1 MGNKKKKTKGYESC
15 SGCGVCLLVC
25 PLWRTTGAMTYTRKG
40 RAKAMQGGV
49 SHEEIAASIDAC
61 LMCGSCEPACPEGIG
76 IVAMNLEQRRML
88 NQSRSSYPA
97 WYPKNE
103 ATASPRNSKLPQT
116 KTILMAGRNL
126 DGDIKIVE
134 TIVDL
139 LGGDKNIGIADDDGR
154 DIAAAI
160 EAGLPVPPDRIAL
173 CISLLRNAKNL
184 IVSEGLLHR
193 QLREWLPAKKVMG
206 VGEALLNIPSI
217 RRALRPDDIFIV
229 ESRGYH
235 SDFER
240 LVKFYD
246 RLRKDTGCQMNL
258 DLQRIAIPTGASS
271 LRGLHNKKTAG
282 CAEHAAWILKGR
294 KFKRIVVEDLADMEV
309 FQEITDVPVVH
320 LSMAGFE
327 K

>member
-1 MGNKKKKTKGYESC
+1 MGIKKKIKGYESC

-25 PLWRTTGAMTYTRKG
+25 PLWRSTGSMAYTRKG

-49 SHEEIAASIDAC
+49 APEDIASSIDAC
-61 LMCGSCEPACPEGIG
+61 FMCGSCEPACPEGID
-76 IVAMNLEQRRML
+76 IVGMNLEQRRRL
-88 NQSRSSYPA
+88 NESRSSYPA

-103 ATASPRNSKLPQT
+103 IHTSSRNSKLPQT
-116 KTILMAGRNL
+116 NTILMAGRNL

-134 TIVDL
+134 NIVSL
-139 LGGDKNIGIADDDGR
+139 LGGDKSIAISDDDGR
-154 DIAAAI
+154 DIAAAV
-160 EAGLPVPPDRIAL
+160 EAGLPVPPERIAL
-173 CISLLRNAKNL
+173 FISLLRNAKNL
-184 IVSEGLLHR
+184 IVSEGILHR

-206 VGEALLNIPSI
+206 IGEALLNIQSI
-217 RRALRPDDIFIV
+217 RKALGPDDIFIV

-246 RLRKDTGCQMNL
+246 RLRKDTGCLMNL

-271 LRGLHNKKTAG
+271 LRGAHNRKTAG
-282 CAEHAAWILKGR
+282 CSEHSAWILKGR
-294 KFKRIVVEDLADMEV
+294 KFKRIVVEDLSDIEV

-320 LSMAGFE
+320 LSMIV